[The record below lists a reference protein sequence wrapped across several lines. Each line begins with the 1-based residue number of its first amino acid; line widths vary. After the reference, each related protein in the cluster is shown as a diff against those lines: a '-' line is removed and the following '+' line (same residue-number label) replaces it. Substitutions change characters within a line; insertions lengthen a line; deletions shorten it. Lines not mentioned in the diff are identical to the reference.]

1 MEILCTKTDPQ
12 WPEGALFSKVP
23 EGCFMFAV
31 FAFKIK
37 VSIVLNMKLSINE
50 AKLTGL

>member
-1 MEILCTKTDPQ
+1 
-12 WPEGALFSKVP
+12 
-23 EGCFMFAV
+23 MFAV

-37 VSIVLNMKLSINE
+37 VSIVLNMKLSIDE